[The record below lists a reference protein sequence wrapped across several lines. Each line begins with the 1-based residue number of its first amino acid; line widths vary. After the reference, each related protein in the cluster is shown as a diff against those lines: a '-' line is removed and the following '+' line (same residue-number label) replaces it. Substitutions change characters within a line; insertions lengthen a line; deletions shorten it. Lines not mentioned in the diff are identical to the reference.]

1 MNTGRSLST
10 SEGMP
15 PTKEEGMP
23 PTKRH
28 DPHAAL
34 DPALMQ
40 NFLNDAG
47 FGRFQ
52 IMMLVMCGGV
62 MFSEGSEMLVMGSI
76 TTLLHDHW
84 QLTAF
89 LR

>member
-1 MNTGRSLST
+1 MQRGVTA
-10 SEGMP
+10 EDMP
-15 PTKEEGMP
+15 RPTA
-23 PTKRH
+23 TKKH
-28 DPHAAL
+28 DPHSAL

-89 LR
+89 VR